1 MLSALSAANSVQRRV
16 PLLAEEHQGEPAMF
30 HLPHHGPVSR
40 ARDPMQT
47 VHRHL
52 IQALSIGVLLLVANA
67 AVVILVN

>member
-1 MLSALSAANSVQRRV
+1 
-16 PLLAEEHQGEPAMF
+16 MF
-30 HLPHHGPVSR
+30 HFPHHGPASR
-40 ARDPMQT
+40 ARDSMQT